1 MTVEEMSV
9 RVTEVDQRARSNTR
23 RIDKLE
29 QQTEAIQSLATS
41 VEVLVN
47 EQKHQTEAM
56 LEIKSDVSTLNG
68 EVSTLK
74 EKPGKRWDSMIDKA
88 VWAILAAFIAYMLG
102 KFGL

>member
-1 MTVEEMSV
+1 MTGEDMSV
-9 RVTEVDQRARSNTR
+9 KMAEVEQRSRSNTR

-68 EVSTLK
+68 EVKTLK
-74 EKPGKRWDSMIDKA
+74 EKPGKRYDALIDKA
-88 VWAILAAFIAYMLG
+88 AWAILAAIIAYVLG
-102 KFGL
+102 RVGL